1 MFPPQC
7 HPVSTSAGWAILIYY
22 CQQLRRLFGDEIV
35 RPVYLNSGSTSLIS
49 ASVLPNGRKK
59 IQAKDGLQKAAT
71 AARSTDLR
79 VQPNGEQ
86 WLIATLPSSV
96 DPPNARFCGSLPG
109 LVKSM
114 TSLAI
119 RQNLTQLWQELHDS
133 TMESALD

>member
-109 LVKSM
+109 PG
-114 TSLAI
+114 
-119 RQNLTQLWQELHDS
+119 
-133 TMESALD
+133 